1 MLEGAKS
8 IDTTL
13 ASGTV
18 EISTS
23 TVPELEKNKLV
34 SSQRRDFNKIA
45 VVQRKDFR
53 RSRKNIAEIRENRV
67 KPKPEESVTY
77 LRSEISLLGM
87 GLFAAAYFHM
97 RERLDV
103 FGRLLGIM
111 AILSSSKSFPE
122 HSAFQVTAAKWQI
135 QHGSKE
141 RGSQAAH
148 LALMVRVGGFEL
160 TEYVKDAMAVESIKH
175 LHTHTHE
182 VPTEVNEVDS
192 WLEKVLLRK
201 AIQAIG
207 SRYMQQCTGDLKLSH
222 LENLLRTDYVLL
234 AKEARG
240 EIENKLVK
248 VNSKRQRSN
257 DPMEIIKLEKKL
269 EILDAYWKAFD
280 PMLLPESIG
289 QTSLRQL
296 SLIFGDDL
304 KEEELL

>member
-103 FGRLLGIM
+103 FARLLGTV
-111 AILSSSKSFPE
+111 AVLSSRESFPGN
-122 HSAFQVTAAKWQI
+122 SAFQVTAAKWQI

-280 PMLLPESIG
+280 PMLLPESVG
-289 QTSLRQL
+289 QECLQQL
-296 SLIFGDDL
+296 FLIFGDDF
-304 KEEELL
+304 KEKEIS